1 MELEEG
7 PENQGSE
14 EAVPPSAEPVEQVPQ
29 EPPPDAPSEQVPQ
42 EPVPEPA
49 QAPPPVEDLPW
60 DGGDHPLEKVFPKFF
75 ASLRA
80 RDADTKSLDDFLS
93 RISPKDLEAREA
105 AVLAKEKEYQAREEQ
120 AALEKESTRLQ
131 TEFPDIWGDPSTE
144 EAPPQLERFVEL
156 LGKGLTERQAAV
168 LVRDEFRL
176 AAPAQAVVPSPAKK
190 AETVVPQPEEE
201 VVEPAAVKQ
210 KPLPSSVQAMG
221 RPGISPGGLQE
232 TAGARDHENLSDYFD
247 RVLYKGRR

>member
-1 MELEEG
+1 MPRTSQRTAVFTESLIREMSRVAARHGAINLAQGFPDFEG
-7 PENQGSE
+7 P
-14 EAVPPSAEPVEQVPQ
+14 A
-29 EPPPDAPSEQVPQ
+29 
-42 EPVPEPA
+42 
-49 QAPPPVEDLPW
+49 
-60 DGGDHPLEKVFPKFF
+60 
-75 ASLRA
+75 
-80 RDADTKSLDDFLS
+80 
-93 RISPKDLEAREA
+93 EAREA